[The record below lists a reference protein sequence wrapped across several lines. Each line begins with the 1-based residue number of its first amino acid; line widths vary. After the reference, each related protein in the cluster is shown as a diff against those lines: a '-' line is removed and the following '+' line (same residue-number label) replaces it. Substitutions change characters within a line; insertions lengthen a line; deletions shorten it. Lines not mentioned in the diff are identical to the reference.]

1 MTKIGVVTDSTSV
14 LAPELVYEY
23 GIRIVPTGFV
33 YDGKEYRDFVD
44 ITTKEFWKMFPEIT
58 TQPTTSA
65 SKPGDFYNVFKELSE
80 STDSILCV
88 TLSKK
93 LSATFDA
100 ANQAAELL
108 RSEDSDIT
116 IEVIDSENCQGAL
129 GFIALEAARAAKA
142 DKSMNEVVKVA
153 EDLIP
158 RVKYFMLLDASDYLI
173 QLGRAPKE
181 LVQNKQASVKP
192 ILGMVSRK
200 GVVENLDKADT
211 IQAALPKMADMVG
224 KYIDT
229 NKPVHIMLHYP
240 DRTHECEQLRDLV
253 TSKYKCA
260 EVYMSEYTPTM
271 IVAAGPMFGLSF
283 YS

>member
-1 MTKIGVVTDSTSV
+1 MNRIGIVTDSTSV
-14 LAPELVYEY
+14 LPPELVHEY
-23 GIRIVPTGFV
+23 GIRIVPTGFIHN
-33 YDGKEYRDFVD
+33 GKVYRDFQD

-58 TQPTTSA
+58 TQPTTMA
-65 SKPGDFYNVFKELSE
+65 SNPGDFYKVFKELAE
-80 STDSILCV
+80 STDKILCV

-100 ANQAAELL
+100 AKQAAELL
-108 RSEDSDIT
+108 RSENPNIT

-129 GFIALEAARAAKA
+129 GFIVLESARAAKA
-142 DKSMNEVVKVA
+142 NKSMNEIVKVA
-153 EDLIP
+153 EGLIP
-158 RVKYFMLLDASDYLI
+158 RVGYFMVLDATDYLI
-173 QLGRAPKE
+173 RIGRAPVE

-192 ILGMVSRK
+192 ILGIVSGK
-200 GVVENLDKADT
+200 GVVENLDKAET
-211 IQAALPKMADMVG
+211 VTAALPKMADMVG

-240 DRTHECEQLRDLV
+240 DRTQECEQLRGLV

-271 IVAAGPMFGLSF
+271 IIAAGPMFGLSF